1 MRRERAR
8 LATLLPLLA
17 LPLLGCGDEPL
28 GIEDGARKPTSVEP
42 SLGFQELTLDPF
54 HPAVEAGGSIRLTAC
69 WRSSSGTYVWPVT
82 SPWKVTWV
90 TEHPEI
96 AEVTEDGLVNA
107 RSRGLAII
115 RVTVTYTTSG
125 QWGQTYAYSGSTPV
139 GVR

>member
-17 LPLLGCGDEPL
+17 FPLLGCENEPL

-42 SLGFQELTLDPF
+42 SLGFRELILDPF

-82 SPWKVTWV
+82 SPWKVTWIS
-90 TEHPEI
+90 ENPEV
-96 AEVTEDGLVNA
+96 AEVTEDGRVKA
-107 RSRGLAII
+107 KTWGLTTITA
-115 RVTVTYTTSG
+115 TVTYTTSG
-125 QWGQTYAYSGSTPV
+125 VWGRSYTYSGSTPV